1 MLLLKCPWNIVSFFF
16 FKFRSLRMVTDFLRS
31 ERYFGLFSLSYV
43 LSVLDGYIVASAIV
57 RFKVKRRIPRFRM
70 REHLS
75 TEPSLYGN

>member
-1 MLLLKCPWNIVSFFF
+1 
-16 FKFRSLRMVTDFLRS
+16 MVTDFLRS
-31 ERYFGLFSLSYV
+31 ERYFGLFSLCYV

-75 TEPSLYGN
+75 TEPSLYGNLSRSAPVNRKAVAIAF